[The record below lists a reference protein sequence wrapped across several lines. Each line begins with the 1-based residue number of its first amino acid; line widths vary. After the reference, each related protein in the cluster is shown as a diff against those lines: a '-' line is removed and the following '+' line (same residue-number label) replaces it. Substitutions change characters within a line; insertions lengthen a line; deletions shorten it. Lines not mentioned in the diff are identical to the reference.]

1 MFLVSSNREQKEKEQ
16 RRRRGLPSES
26 EDEDDDMDMKNGDPF
41 KRYSK
46 SELDKKVPSYTVYM

>member
-1 MFLVSSNREQKEKEQ
+1 MFLNREAKEKEQ

-26 EDEDDDMDMKNGDPF
+26 EEDDEDIDMRNGDPF

-46 SELDKKVPSYTVYM
+46 SELDKKVPSYTVYI

>member
-1 MFLVSSNREQKEKEQ
+1 MFLNREAKEKEQ

-26 EDEDDDMDMKNGDPF
+26 EDDDDTDMRNGDPF

-46 SELDKKVPSYTVYM
+46 SELDKKVPSYTVYI